1 MNKVLHISAA
11 ALLIFAA
18 ACNPITV
25 DKSYDIAQLDKTV
38 TVLPGVTI
46 AYEQEV
52 LDMRIGA
59 LLGEATGPDSFLKVA
74 EENHPLFAEGDLYFL
89 QEGSSKN
96 ITPNVDD
103 LYNGSGDA
111 TFHNALAVYMVDVPG
126 MLNVS
131 NQYNLSN
138 PCIALQIGTNWTDAP
153 MEMDVTL
160 LVGDSPL
167 TKTNIPLQAVGSQ
180 TVYLSEMGGF
190 SKGAPNTSDAQ
201 IAGFAAAVSPLPYN
215 ITVSE
220 VVLRGTGSPAYTP
233 GTPLNLTLKAS
244 FVLPAAFKAPSSFG
258 SALEFSGVKVTPN
271 SSEYKVG
278 IDAISA
284 HFVAVNTAPV
294 EISITGQPNDSVSI
308 SFPTIQPG
316 TLESPVTTEGDVTL
330 TYKSY
335 TAISSLVTDIA
346 GSITS
351 ANAQL
356 NDKQGIK
363 LTIKSVTLPDGVEVE
378 FLDKKNGGQ

>member
-11 ALLIFAA
+11 ALLIFAV
-18 ACNPITV
+18 ACNPWTV
-25 DKSYDIAQLDKTV
+25 DEKYEISKLDKTV
-38 TVLPGVTI
+38 TVFPGATVSF
-46 AYEQEV
+46 EQEV
-52 LDMRIGA
+52 LDMHIGE

-74 EENHPLFAEGDLYFL
+74 EEDHPLFDEGDLYFR
-89 QEGSSKN
+89 QDGSAKN
-96 ITPNVDD
+96 ITPNRED
-103 LYNGSGDA
+103 LFNGSGEA
-111 TFHNALAVYMVDVPG
+111 TFKNALAVYMVDVPG

-138 PCIALQIGTNWTDAP
+138 PCIALQIGTDWAQP
-153 MEMDVTL
+153 MEMDVKL
-160 LVGDSPL
+160 SVGGSPL
-167 TKTNIPLQAVGSQ
+167 SLTNIPLQALASQ
-180 TVYLSEMGGF
+180 TVFVSELGGF
-190 SKGAPNTSDAQ
+190 SKGAAGTSDAVL
-201 IAGFAAAVSPLPYN
+201 AGFAAAVSPLPYN

-233 GTPLNLTLKAS
+233 GTPLNLTLTAS
-244 FVLPAAFKAPSSFG
+244 FILPAAFKAPSSFG
-258 SALEFSGVKVTPN
+258 SALAFSGVKVTPN
-271 SSEYKVG
+271 SDQVKVG
-278 IDAISA
+278 LSSISA
-284 HFVAVNTAPV
+284 HFEAVNTAPV
-294 EISITGQPNDSVSI
+294 AISITGQPNDSVSI

-316 TLESPVTTEGDVTL
+316 TLEAPATTEGDVVL

-363 LTIKSVTLPDGVEVE
+363 LTIKSVTLPDGVELE
-378 FLDKKNGGQ
+378 FLDKKNNGEE